1 MNSKLVE
8 AGGRRQISKPGF
20 ITASSGSG
28 ETGITGVDFLPDN
41 KRIQDI
47 KEKRYIKTASTGLF
61 TTYNIK
67 NK

>member
-20 ITASSGSG
+20 ITASSGSR
-28 ETGITGVDFLPDN
+28 ETGITGIDLLSNN

-47 KEKRYIKTASTGLF
+47 KEKKVY
-61 TTYNIK
+61 K
-67 NK
+67 NSFDWTFYYL